1 MTTSTLKAA
10 FEKVCLKEYRV
21 PKTYL
26 PHFFSLSHRRRMR
39 EIIDSCDNSGR
50 TTAAFSFRMVKIAVL
65 VVILSAATIL
75 GGGAAIRR
83 EGFIVERTNVA
94 NIYMAADA
102 ADAPEYLE
110 DYYTITYIPEGF
122 VFSSE
127 DSIIDETSNYRNYC
141 TDYEDEIL
149 DRTLEF
155 SFDQVLKDDC
165 RIYID
170 NEHSIHTKIS
180 VNGHPGVYV
189 DCTVGDDDGKPW
201 GVLIWDNG
209 DYILSIHGDLD
220 KNELMKIAKS
230 TKIEE
235 N

>member
-26 PHFFSLSHRRRMR
+26 PHFFSLSHKRRMR

-122 VFSSE
+122 AFSSE
-127 DSIIDETSNYRNYC
+127 DSDIDETINDRKYYS
-141 TDYEDEIL
+141 DYVNEEAQRKL
-149 DRTLEF
+149 NFVF
-155 SFDQVLKDDC
+155 SQETKINC
-165 RIYID
+165 RYYID
-170 NEHSIHTKIS
+170 NERSIHHKVT
-180 VNGHPGVYV
+180 VNGHPGVYIEFH
-189 DCTVGDDDGKPW
+189 DHSYESGI
-201 GVLIWDNG
+201 LLWDNG
-209 DYILSIHGDLD
+209 DYILMVDGDLD
-220 KNELMKIAKS
+220 KNELMNIAKS
-230 TKIEE
+230 AKIEE

>member
-83 EGFIVERTNVA
+83 EGFIVERTDVA

-122 VFSSE
+122 AFSSE
-127 DSIIDETSNYRNYC
+127 DSDIDETINDRKYYS
-141 TDYEDEIL
+141 DYVNEEAQRKL
-149 DRTLEF
+149 NFVF
-155 SFDQVLKDDC
+155 SQETKINC
-165 RIYID
+165 RYYID
-170 NEHSIHTKIS
+170 NERSIHHKVT

-189 DCTVGDDDGKPW
+189 EFHDLSFETGI
-201 GVLIWDNG
+201 LLWDNG
-209 DYILSIHGDLD
+209 DYILMVDGDLD
-220 KNELMKIAKS
+220 KNELMNIAKS
-230 TKIEE
+230 AKIEE

>member
-1 MTTSTLKAA
+1 MTTSTMKAA
-10 FEKVCLKEYRV
+10 FEKVCFKEYRV

-26 PHFFSLSHRRRMR
+26 PHFFSLSHKRRMR

-127 DSIIDETSNYRNYC
+127 DSIIDETSNDRKYYS
-141 TDYEDEIL
+141 DYVDEIKE
-149 DRTLEF
+149 RELEF
-155 SFDQVLKDDC
+155 EFCQTEKQIYRV
-165 RIYID
+165 YID
-170 NEHSIHTKIS
+170 NERSTHTKVT

-189 DCTVGDDDGKPW
+189 NFPRDDERFRGI
-201 GVLIWDNG
+201 LIWDNG
-209 DYILSIHGDLD
+209 DYILSIGGDLD
-220 KNELMKIAKS
+220 KNELLNIAKS
-230 TKIEE
+230 AKIEE

>member
-1 MTTSTLKAA
+1 MNTSTLKAA

-26 PHFFSLSHRRRMR
+26 PHFFSLSHKRRMR

-102 ADAPEYLE
+102 ADAPREFE
-110 DYYTITYIPEGF
+110 DYYTVTYIPEGF
-122 VFSSE
+122 SFSSK
-127 DSIIDETSNYRNYC
+127 DSDIDETSNYRRYY

-149 DRTLEF
+149 CRNLGF
-155 SFDQVLKDDC
+155 SFEQSEK
-165 RIYID
+165 RIYREYID
-170 NEHSIHTKIS
+170 NEHSLHTKVS

-209 DYILSIHGDLD
+209 DYILSISGDLD
-220 KNELMKIAKS
+220 KNELMEIAKS